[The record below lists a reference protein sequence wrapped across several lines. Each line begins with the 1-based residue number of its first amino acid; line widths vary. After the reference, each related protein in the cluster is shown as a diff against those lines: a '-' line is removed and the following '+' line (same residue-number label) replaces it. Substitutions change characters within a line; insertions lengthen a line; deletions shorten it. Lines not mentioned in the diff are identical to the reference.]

1 MAPDRLEVGQDT
13 DLASLLKVLH
23 CKFFYNCYKDIRSI
37 SLLIFDIMWFSVYY
51 DYMFSIVDLFL
62 YSCMDS
68 YSTHLDLLLTWV
80 SGRDGVSVGDNH
92 RGPIIMGEITP
103 A

>member
-1 MAPDRLEVGQDT
+1 
-13 DLASLLKVLH
+13 
-23 CKFFYNCYKDIRSI
+23 
-37 SLLIFDIMWFSVYY
+37 MWFTVYY

-62 YSCMDS
+62 YSCMDT

-92 RGPIIMGEITP
+92 RGPPNNGGNHPCLKINE
-103 A
+103 